1 MHNQLVLFK
10 WALCF
15 ALPPAPINCG
25 LHHTMAF
32 PEFKRYRDTPFAIF
46 DSGAPV
52 DSLDYTTLILVHG
65 IASNSGS
72 FLRLLPLGTANNTR
86 FVLLNRRDYRGSL
99 PIPEDE
105 VRALSIA
112 DASGD
117 DAHAQSVVIDY
128 MRRRGRELFD
138 FLCTFASSE
147 RIPVVQ
153 RHAPPG
159 RTSAVAKGGIVL
171 VGWSSGGIWAT
182 NLLANISRYAS
193 EEVNLQKYIAR
204 FVLYDT
210 PHRFLGYEPA
220 TPDDHYNPVY
230 DPDIPPAQ
238 KVQAFRMYASAYYNH
253 GTVPGVF
260 EDRYALE
267 EPRPSV
273 LNFTPEETAYVQDG
287 SPMQPGGSEIT
298 IVDLGNKYRVFEML
312 KNDML
317 YTNDQSGEGRQGD
330 LEISDWND
338 LEVLVLWG
346 ERSVWQMPKAAWELE
361 KELKEGR
368 LGGKLMRKVEV
379 VKVPGGNHFFHWDRP
394 EEAVRMFLTMH
405 DNDPETLE
413 REKHRNLSGQHDKK
427 SSPHDHA
434 PGWNESLASASE
446 AFVKADKSPR
456 SAADMQNETVSHF
469 KARTEEESTTSSAKD
484 EVKGPLSGAR
494 GSNANEEVIAKKR
507 TVIHERDFPNAIE
520 IEIESDQ
527 WMTPSEAD
535 VKADRGEFPTSAK
548 HD

>member
-1 MHNQLVLFK
+1 M
-10 WALCF
+10 
-15 ALPPAPINCG
+15 
-25 LHHTMAF
+25 
-32 PEFKRYRDTPFAIF
+32 
-46 DSGAPV
+46 
-52 DSLDYTTLILVHG
+52 
-65 IASNSGS
+65 
-72 FLRLLPLGTANNTR
+72 
-86 FVLLNRRDYRGSL
+86 
-99 PIPEDE
+99 
-105 VRALSIA
+105 RALSIA

-193 EEVNLQKYIAR
+193 KEVNLQKYIAR
-204 FVLYDT
+204 FVLYGKLCQISNRRSEQLDNCGRPDV
-210 PHRFLGYEPA
+210 PHRFLGYESAIPE
-220 TPDDHYNPVY
+220 DHYNPVY

-238 KVQAFRMYASAYYNH
+238 KVQAFRMYASAHYNH

-267 EPRPSV
+267 DPRPSV

-361 KELKEGR
+361 KELNEGR
-368 LGGKLMRKVEV
+368 LGGKLMRKIEV
-379 VKVPGGNHFFHWDRP
+379 VKVPGGNHF
-394 EEAVRMFLTMH
+394 V
-405 DNDPETLE
+405 
-413 REKHRNLSGQHDKK
+413 
-427 SSPHDHA
+427 SSIRLYH
-434 PGWNESLASASE
+434 GY
-446 AFVKADKSPR
+446 
-456 SAADMQNETVSHF
+456 
-469 KARTEEESTTSSAKD
+469 
-484 EVKGPLSGAR
+484 
-494 GSNANEEVIAKKR
+494 
-507 TVIHERDFPNAIE
+507 
-520 IEIESDQ
+520 
-527 WMTPSEAD
+527 
-535 VKADRGEFPTSAK
+535 
-548 HD
+548 